1 MTLAVPLAGSH
12 GAVDGGSTLGALGD
26 DLARLAGFFEL
37 PVPDGFVIT
46 TEAFRRRAE
55 IDLPTLLCEQ
65 VAALE
70 QRTGRSFGCGAP
82 PLLVAVRPSA
92 IVEVPGLVLPVLDL
106 GTCSVAHEGLVGF
119 AGERF
124 RIVYLQLDSTGHILE
139 LIQYKVHP
147 GEPLPL
153 ATNRPG
159 CAHVCFLVGDLRAL
173 HRRLTAQ
180 GAHFVSEPIPITQG
194 VNKGGFA
201 VYLRDPDGITIE
213 LLQRAVS

>member
-1 MTLAVPLAGSH
+1 MTAHATPAAAPGPT
-12 GAVDGGSTLGALGD
+12 DGPALLGFHHSSFTVRDMERSL
-26 DLARLAGFFEL
+26 GFFRDL
-37 PVPDGFVIT
+37 LGLTVVADMQPD
-46 TEAFRRRAE
+46 AE
-55 IDLPTLLCEQ
+55 Y
-65 VAALE
+65 VA
-70 QRTGRSFGCGAP
+70 RVT
-82 PLLVAVRPSA
+82 
-92 IVEVPGLVLPVLDL
+92 
-106 GTCSVAHEGLVGF
+106 GF

-180 GAHFVSEPIPITQG
+180 GAQFVSEPIPITQG
-194 VNKGGFA
+194 VNKGGCA